1 MKRTSFAIVI
11 SLLGTALPPMELSSQ
26 EPLRFADA
34 RIPRVSVAGAF
45 DARNNGRSEPEMY
58 LGLATLE
65 WTTRLTGL
73 ALRVDGFY
81 AARDRLTRFEP
92 TCGPTCDP
100 LPGTNN
106 ISFLSSKVTAAGAL
120 VGVTYDVRRS
130 GAFRPYIL
138 GSVGA
143 VRSNDRFTTGV
154 TSTTLPCVN
163 PCTIIPLGAPSHQRS
178 ERPLSAAA
186 QVGLGLVYSWRWF
199 SVFGETRYMAV
210 DYANTRGLNGA
221 VPVSLGVRF

>member
-1 MKRTSFAIVI
+1 MR
-11 SLLGTALPPMELSSQ
+11 GTTGGAW
-26 EPLRFADA
+26 R
-34 RIPRVSVAGAF
+34 RVSIAGC
-45 DARNNGRSEPEMY
+45 EPEMY

-81 AARDRLTRFEP
+81 AARDRLSRFEP

-143 VRSNDRFTTGV
+143 VRSNDRWTKGV
-154 TSTTLPCVN
+154 TSTNLPCVN
-163 PCTIIPLGAPSHQRS
+163 PCTITPIGSPSIQRS

-186 QVGLGLVYSWRWF
+186 QVGVGLVYSWRWF

-221 VPVSLGVRF
+221 VPASLGLRF